1 MTDAPTCAES
11 IIKSTRRERRKTSS
25 LKSGDSAPK
34 PKRLGLMRILQ
45 LHSNFIV
52 YKPVQKEIALAE
64 HAEKKETRLEE
75 LVVLFTAVEEG
86 DNARVAE
93 KAIDEVQGFLEKLG
107 VNRILIYPYAH
118 LSSKLAKPA
127 GALETVKAMESYAS
141 KKGIETFRAP
151 FGWNKQFTISIKG
164 HPLAEQSRVIWPEEA
179 KEKEEE
185 KISEAV
191 KAEEKL
197 KSSWHVLQ
205 PDGKMVLAEEF
216 NFKDHKDLEK
226 FARYEISKVR
236 ASQQMPPHVQLM
248 KKLEICD
255 YEPGSDPGNLRW
267 YPKGRLIKALLEQFV
282 STKMSEYGAM
292 EVETPVMYDFQ
303 HPSLADYLN
312 RFPARQYVL
321 KSEDKELFLRF
332 AACFGQFLI
341 VHDAQFS
348 YKDMPMKVYEL
359 TRYSFRKEKSGEVVG
374 LRRLRAFS
382 MPDCHAFC
390 TNLEQAKDEFLKRF
404 KMCSKILS
412 EIGLNKDEYE
422 VGIRFTKDFYE
433 ENKKFI
439 TSLAKTFGKPMLA
452 EVWNERF
459 FYFVLKW
466 DINYVDNQD
475 KAAALSTDQLDVEN
489 AERYGIYYVDE
500 KGEKKL
506 PLILHCSPSGA
517 IERVVYALLERAY
530 KAQKSGKVPML
541 PVWLSPTQVRL
552 IPVSSSYLKDV
563 EKNAEIMEGC
573 RIRVDIDDRPMTLQ
587 KKVRD
592 AEMEWIPYIIVVG
605 QKEIDSGLLP
615 VRDRST
621 REMRKLKLKDLT
633 SECQEILGDK
643 PFRPLPLP
651 KYLSKRPQFYG

>member
-1 MTDAPTCAES
+1 
-11 IIKSTRRERRKTSS
+11 
-25 LKSGDSAPK
+25 
-34 PKRLGLMRILQ
+34 MRILQ
-45 LHSNFIV
+45 LHSNFIA

-64 HAEKKETRLEE
+64 EAEKKEVRLEE

-86 DNARVAE
+86 DNIKVAE
-93 KAIDEVQGFLEKLG
+93 MAIDEVHGFLEKLG

-118 LSSKLAKPA
+118 LSSKLAKPSE
-127 GALETVKAMESYAS
+127 ALKTVKAMESYAS

-164 HPLAEQSRVIWPEEA
+164 HPLAEQSRVVLPAEA
-179 KEKEEE
+179 KEKGEEE
-185 KISEAV
+185 RVSEAV
-191 KAEEKL
+191 KAEEQL
-197 KSSWHVLQ
+197 RSFWYILQ
-205 PDGKMVLAEEF
+205 PDGKMVPVEEF
-216 NFKDHKDLEK
+216 NFKGHKDLEK

-248 KKLEICD
+248 RKLEICD
-255 YEPGSDPGNLRW
+255 YEAGSDPGNIRW

-282 STKMSEYGAM
+282 SAKMNEYGAM

-312 RFPARQYVL
+312 RFPARQYLL

-332 AACFGQFLI
+332 AACFGQFLM

-348 YKDMPMKVYEL
+348 YKAMPMKVYEL

-390 TNLEQAKDEFLKRF
+390 TDLEQAKKEFVIRF
-404 KMCSKILS
+404 KMCVQVLD
-412 EIGLNKDEYE
+412 EIGLDKDEYE

-439 TSLAKTFGKPMLA
+439 ASLAKTFGRPMLA
-452 EVWNERF
+452 EMWRERF
-459 FYFVLKW
+459 FYFILKW
-466 DINYVDNQD
+466 DMNYVDNQD

-489 AERYGIYYVDE
+489 AKRYGINYVDD

-530 KAQKSGKVPML
+530 KVQKSGKVPML

-552 IPVSSSYLKDV
+552 IPISSSYLRDV
-563 EKNAEIMEGC
+563 EKIAEEMEAC
-573 RIRVDIDDRPMTLQ
+573 RIRVDIDDRAMTLQ
-587 KKVRD
+587 KRVRD
-592 AEMEWIPYIIVVG
+592 AEMEWVPYIIVVG
-605 QKEIDSGLLP
+605 QKELESEVLP

-621 REMRKLKLKDLT
+621 GGMRKLKLKNLT
-633 SECQEILGDK
+633 AEVQKILGDK